1 MIIKNIIINNYKSI
15 GNKRNKLEVDEY
27 VTVLIGKNESGKS
40 NILEAIGEQQIVN
53 KLNPQIFNN
62 KNRMNDEEISIE
74 FVLQFTQEDRKK
86 LNLKD
91 NNETIIHMSR
101 DNLREIKGS

>member
-74 FVLQFTQEDRKK
+74 FVLQYIQ
-86 LNLKD
+86 
-91 NNETIIHMSR
+91 
-101 DNLREIKGS
+101 

>member
-62 KNRMNDEEISIE
+62 KNRMNDEEISIDM
-74 FVLQFTQEDRKK
+74 VC
-86 LNLKD
+86 
-91 NNETIIHMSR
+91 
-101 DNLREIKGS
+101 GVV